1 MNLASPLRSRAFAGA
16 ACLAAAALAAALAYH
31 PAANA
36 EDEETFAAVRD
47 AVVMKECSACHMA
60 YPAAMLPARSWRRL
74 TAGLDDHFGE
84 NASLDA
90 ATTKRITDYLVAN
103 AAGAGGR
110 HARMLR
116 GLDRADTPLRISDM
130 PWWIR
135 AHRGEVRPGAFRDP
149 RVGSKAN
156 CVACHRRAARGDFDD
171 D

>member
-1 MNLASPLRSRAFAGA
+1 MNRANLSRYVHF
-16 ACLAAAALAAALAYH
+16 AAAALAAGLLH
-31 PAANA
+31 SSHANA
-36 EDEETFAAVRD
+36 EDKRYFPAVRD
-47 AVVMKECSACHMA
+47 VAVMKECAACHMA
-60 YPAAMLPARSWRRL
+60 FPAAMLPARSWRKL

-103 AAGAGGR
+103 AADAGGR
-110 HARMLR
+110 NARLLR

-135 AHRGEVRPGAFRDP
+135 AHRDEVRPGAFKDP

-156 CVACHRRAARGDFDD
+156 CVACHRRAARGVFDD